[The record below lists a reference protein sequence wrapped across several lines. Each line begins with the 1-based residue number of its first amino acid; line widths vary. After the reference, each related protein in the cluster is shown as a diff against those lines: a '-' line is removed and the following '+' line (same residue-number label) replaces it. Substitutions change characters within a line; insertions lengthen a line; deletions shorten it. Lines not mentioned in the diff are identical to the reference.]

1 MWERFMAWLSGWP
14 VPSTEIKYSDE
25 PDLIEWADEEE
36 SKPLTSMSKKELE
49 AYGRTIGIELDRRKT
64 KAKLIAEIG
73 EHSG

>member
-14 VPSTEIKYSDE
+14 VPSTAIKYSDE